1 MRWNRTV
8 AATAAAGLAVT
19 LAGCWE
25 QPGHDAGRSRN
36 NPDETTI
43 TAANVGGLEEL
54 WSTDTGQGAVGE
66 PLSAGGKVYVATSGG
81 GTAEHRAAALDAVS
95 GAVAWSSDLLLD
107 PQHEL
112 FDPVHLDG
120 NVVIPFSFL
129 RFGGY
134 RRVAD
139 STGAVATDTGT
150 NTGAWD
156 AAVIDGELVTT
167 TFSYGSVIPSPF
179 GYGVQGPCTASVVGI
194 ANSDPF
200 PMRDFAFVGDDL
212 MWSKG
217 TSAAGFTGACDP
229 GTGDYTG
236 TWTTPLGGS
245 PLDVAAVGDDA
256 VAYSDDTGTV
266 TVLDSATGAV
276 RWTAEGGAGSL
287 AVTGTTVFVAGDDA
301 LTALDAATGAVLWS
315 GAATGPAVPTVAGD
329 VVYVAEQSTGAVLAF
344 DRDGCGA
351 VTCTPLTTLDAGG
364 ALSSGATVDDGRV
377 LVGTADG
384 RVVAFGLPA

>member
-25 QPGHDAGRSRN
+25 QPGHDAGRTRN

-167 TFSYGSVIPSPF
+167 TFSY
-179 GYGVQGPCTASVVGI
+179 
-194 ANSDPF
+194 
-200 PMRDFAFVGDDL
+200 
-212 MWSKG
+212 
-217 TSAAGFTGACDP
+217 
-229 GTGDYTG
+229 
-236 TWTTPLGGS
+236 
-245 PLDVAAVGDDA
+245 
-256 VAYSDDTGTV
+256 
-266 TVLDSATGAV
+266 
-276 RWTAEGGAGSL
+276 
-287 AVTGTTVFVAGDDA
+287 
-301 LTALDAATGAVLWS
+301 
-315 GAATGPAVPTVAGD
+315 
-329 VVYVAEQSTGAVLAF
+329 
-344 DRDGCGA
+344 
-351 VTCTPLTTLDAGG
+351 
-364 ALSSGATVDDGRV
+364 
-377 LVGTADG
+377 
-384 RVVAFGLPA
+384 